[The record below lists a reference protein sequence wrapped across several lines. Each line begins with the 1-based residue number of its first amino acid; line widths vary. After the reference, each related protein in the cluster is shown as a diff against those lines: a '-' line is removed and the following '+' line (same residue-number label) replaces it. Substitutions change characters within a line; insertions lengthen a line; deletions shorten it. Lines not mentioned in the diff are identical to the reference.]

1 MQKTLVL
8 VLLIALL
15 SPPLRA
21 ENAVVARHGE
31 LPADTPFVTVSLDT
45 VVNAPL
51 AMPFPSDRVQV
62 QGVPFDLVKKS
73 GATHLFLKPIGWSA
87 AKDESGE
94 YPDYIARYDM
104 RVANTNNPARALV
117 QAPVADYAA
126 IWLLATADNDRSLTN
141 LVTFRFA
148 ALDGQWRTTYHDFVA
163 LIPRADEKK
172 PSGVSKIISTAA
184 GNLYLL
190 RVPMGKTIAQD
201 FKDRKMFDL
210 DITKQLRV
218 AINQPDPYRFQLRPL
233 GPPSGVRI
241 FGLTLERAPLQMEVT
256 AAEAGNVFNEP
267 QVPTFHLDLQNLR
280 NRAEKFDL
288 RAIVE
293 GDEGFTKTYSFP
305 AVHLHSLT
313 NARRTIEIRVPQ
325 RGHYELKIQLLQ
337 GKELVANRETTFAL
351 LAPDTRKHRDQSPFG
366 TWDFGGSHFT
376 PSDPEL
382 LGPLCVKAGFRYGLP
397 LAVPQSLRERFG
409 VLSWHDPGAG
419 GTNEVKTFLEN
430 LAKTPDVPPPS
441 RFLIFHET
449 HISGPHITRT
459 PDMFTGRPPYR
470 MNADEEKRFQ
480 ELRQAAENAFRGT
493 RPAFPKAEIYL
504 GNGTPH
510 LIEEFL
516 RHKYPRELIDKV
528 GNESGNYMRP
538 PETQPLDYIG
548 NNAGLWMYRQILDH
562 YGYGDVDLRQC
573 YEMCYPNTN
582 PGNLTERT
590 QAAYIV
596 RHMMHSLAWK
606 IPVIR
611 PMCITDMGGS
621 YYSSN
626 WGASGFCHAW
636 PNVSPKQSYVAF
648 AAMTQVL
655 DGAKFTRHVPVNSTV
670 VYAVEFQRPDNRYVT
685 CLWTPRGRRTLTI
698 QAAGAQKQVLTD
710 VMGRERTVVF
720 KKDTAEVIISREPC
734 YLTTPG
740 PITAITLGEVS
751 HDGRPGSN
759 AFLVSSLDTL
769 ADWTIE
775 TGRSMELETYN
786 FLNPR
791 RKGDFAYREVASFE
805 GESGVI
811 EVKPRLPCEGS
822 PYLQMYSVL
831 SHKQGIE
838 IPGEPTEI
846 GLMIHG
852 NGGWGRVIFELEDA
866 SGQRWISIGAEQGG
880 PPMPWM
886 ADWLKPEEFAKLK
899 TSNLSDWNSDD
910 AWGRSFV
917 DHDGWRFVSFPLP
930 GQYPGEGYH
939 WPKNSQWRASGDG
952 VVKYPLRF
960 KKLVLTMPEKVLYL
974 TQYIPPPRYEIYLKD
989 LKVTYEPMEKVF
1001 AGE

>member
-1 MQKTLVL
+1 VQNTI
-8 VLLIALL
+8 LLLFL
-15 SPPLRA
+15 SIILAQPLRA
-21 ENAVVARHGE
+21 GNDVVARQGD
-31 LPADTPFVTVSLDT
+31 LPADTAFVPVSLDS
-45 VVNAPL
+45 VANDSL
-51 AMPFPSDRVQV
+51 AVAFPSDRIQI
-62 QGVPFDLVKKS
+62 QGVPFDLVKNAA
-73 GATHLFLKPIGWSA
+73 ATHLFLKPIGWSA

-94 YPDYIARYDM
+94 YPEYIAKYDM
-104 RVANTNNPARALV
+104 RVANTNNSARALV
-117 QAPVADYAA
+117 QVPVADYAA
-126 IWLLATADNDRSLTN
+126 IWLLATTDNDRSLTN

-148 ALDGQWRTTYHDFVA
+148 ALDGQWRTTYHDFVG
-163 LIPRADEKK
+163 LVPRADEKK
-172 PSGVSKIISTAA
+172 PKDVLKVIPGPA

-190 RVPMGKTIAQD
+190 RIPMGKTIAQD
-201 FKDRKMFDL
+201 FKDRKSFDL

-218 AINQPDPYRFQLRPL
+218 AINRPDPYRFQLRPL
-233 GPPSGVRI
+233 GPSSGVRI
-241 FGLTLERAPLQMEVT
+241 YGLTLERAPLQMEVT
-256 AAEAGNVFNEP
+256 GAEAGNVFNEP
-267 QVPTFHLDLQNLR
+267 QVPTFHLDIQNLR
-280 NRAEKFDL
+280 NQPGKFDL

-293 GDEGFTKTYSFP
+293 GDEGVTKTHSFP
-305 AVHLHSLT
+305 AVDFHSGT
-313 NARRTIEIRVPQ
+313 NTRRTIAIRVPQ
-325 RGHYELKIQLLQ
+325 RGHYELKIQLLR

-382 LGPLCVKAGFRYGLP
+382 LGPLCVKAGLRYGLP
-397 LAVPQSLRERFG
+397 LAVPQSQRQRFG

-419 GTNEVKTFLEN
+419 GANEVKTLLDQ
-430 LAKTPDVPPPS
+430 LAKTPDVPAPS

-480 ELRQAAENAFRGT
+480 ELLHAAENAFRGT

-516 RHKYPRELIDKV
+516 RRKFPRELIDKV
-528 GNESGNYMRP
+528 GNESGNYMRL
-538 PETQPLDYIG
+538 PETQPPDYIA
-548 NNAGLWMYRQILDH
+548 NNAGLWMFRQILDH
-562 YGYGDVDLRQC
+562 YGYSDVGLRQC

-596 RHMMHSLAWK
+596 RHMMHSLAWR

-648 AAMTQVL
+648 ATMTQVL
-655 DGAKFTRHVPVNSTV
+655 DGAKFVRAVPVKSTV
-670 VYAVEFQRPDNRYVT
+670 VYAVEFQRPDQSYVT
-685 CLWTPRGRRTLTI
+685 CLWTPRGSRALTV
-698 QAAGAQKQVLTD
+698 QAPGANAQSLTD
-710 VMGRERTVVF
+710 LMGRERRVAF
-720 KKDTAEVIISREPC
+720 KSDTAELTISSEPC

-740 PITAITLGEVS
+740 PIASITLGAVN

-769 ADWTIE
+769 ADWTVE
-775 TGRSMELETYN
+775 TGHSIELETYN

-791 RKGDFAYREVASFE
+791 RKGEFVYRDVASFE
-805 GESGVI
+805 GEQNVL
-811 EVKPRLPCEGS
+811 EAKPTLPCEGS

-831 SHKQGIE
+831 SHNRGVE

-846 GLMIHG
+846 GLMVNG

-866 SGQRWISIGAEQGG
+866 SGQRWISIGAEQSG

-886 ADWLKPEEFAKLK
+886 ADWLKPEEFAKMK

-910 AWGRSFV
+910 AWGRSFIN
-917 DHDGWRFVSFPLP
+917 HDGWRFVSFQLP

-939 WPKNSQWRASGDG
+939 WPRNSQWRSSGDG
-952 VVKYPLRF
+952 VVKYPLKFRE
-960 KKLVLTMPEKVLYL
+960 LVITMPEKVLYL

-989 LKVTYEPMEKVF
+989 LMVTYKPAEKVF